1 MRDVAVIVAVLLSV
15 LVGSGSAQTTR
26 PAPAGFSGAVEDVSE
41 GLVSGDVSALN
52 KLLDESA
59 TFGGFDADAR
69 HTAEQLIVATT
80 GGAVVS
86 LHAYGQLPANLA
98 SDLATDFSKA
108 DHLPEA
114 IRKEMMPDPANVVKA
129 NVTATQWIMQTLDPN
144 RKQLIGV
151 IVVWPREHK
160 AAANLRPDLVRPI
173 FVLLK
178 GEIADGKVRVKQIV
192 FGDPL
197 DAK

>member
-1 MRDVAVIVAVLLSV
+1 MRDLAVFLVALLSV
-15 LVGSGSAQTTR
+15 VTSAAPAQTTR
-26 PAPAGFSGAVEDVSE
+26 PAPSAFSKTVEDVSE
-41 GLVSGDVSALN
+41 GLIAGEVSALN
-52 KLLDESA
+52 NVLDENA
-59 TFGGFDADAR
+59 TFGGFDPDAR
-69 HTAEQLIVATT
+69 HTAEQLILATA

-86 LHAYGQLPANLA
+86 QHAYGQLPANLA
-98 SDLATDFSKA
+98 SELATDFSKA
-108 DHLPEA
+108 DHLPDS

-129 NVTATQWIMQTLDPN
+129 NVTATQWIMQALEPS

-151 IVVWPREHK
+151 IVVWPRERK
-160 AAANLRPDLVRPI
+160 ATANLRPDLVRPI

-178 GEIADGKVRVKQIV
+178 AEMAGEKIHLKQIV